1 MPVLLVN
8 SQKRPGELVVASLR
22 NLSSFL
28 VELQLLSSKAA
39 RLPAVR
45 SSGKNWLRGEQRWPG
60 AVCVCVCV
68 CVCGGGREVSGP
80 SGQTH
85 QPILGTS
92 GLWGVHSMCCEVHP
106 CYCGSP
112 FKTA

>member
-1 MPVLLVN
+1 MAGD
-8 SQKRPGELVVASLR
+8 S
-22 NLSSFL
+22 
-28 VELQLLSSKAA
+28 
-39 RLPAVR
+39 
-45 SSGKNWLRGEQRWPG
+45 
-60 AVCVCVCV
+60 VCVCV
-68 CVCGGGREVSGP
+68 CVCGGGGGEVSGP

-92 GLWGVHSMCCEVHP
+92 GLWAVHSTCCEVHP